1 MMILKIGFRKTFE
14 DALSQCQLTTSKKE
28 KNNVSRPCQQQ
39 ALAEGSC
46 GHRGHVHDPLCLAK
60 FPPLI

>member
-28 KNNVSRPCQQQ
+28 KKMSVDHANNRHWRRVVVAIEATCTTLF
-39 ALAEGSC
+39 ALQNF
-46 GHRGHVHDPLCLAK
+46 HH
-60 FPPLI
+60 